1 MSTDS
6 RNVEQGRG
14 RMLLA
19 GEDASALQ
27 PVGIRPALA
36 TYLNDLWGRRHFI
49 WMDSRHRVATSNSR
63 NRLGSVWLI
72 LRPILDAAFY
82 YVIFGLVLKMSGGVE
97 NFAAFIIIGIMMF
110 RSTARSLSGGA
121 GALSSSR
128 AMIRAFIF
136 PRAAIPISVEIR
148 DGIQM
153 IPTFLVMALMI
164 LILPPFVEPAWSWFL
179 AAPIFALQWMMN
191 LGITLILSRAGNV
204 IPDLSQVMAFV
215 SRIAMYGSGV
225 IFPIN
230 RFVSH
235 PVALSVIEL
244 NPIYQALA
252 MYREVLMDGTIPAL
266 ESWIILGGWGAGLL
280 LFGFLFFWRGEASY
294 GGGD

>member
-1 MSTDS
+1 MNSESRKTDLARS
-6 RNVEQGRG
+6 RA
-14 RMLLA
+14 LLA
-19 GEDASALQ
+19 GDDASALQ
-27 PVGIRPALA
+27 PVGVRPPLA
-36 TYLNDLWGRRHFI
+36 TYIGDLWGRRHFI
-49 WMDSRHRVATSNSR
+49 WMDSRHRVATSNSK
-63 NRLGSVWLI
+63 NRLGSIWLI
-72 LRPILDAAFY
+72 LRPILDAMFY
-82 YVIFGLVLKMSGGVE
+82 FVIFGLVLKMSGGVE
-97 NFAAFIIIGIMMF
+97 NFAAFIIIGIMMV
-110 RSTARSLSGGA
+110 RSTARSLSGGPS
-121 GALSSSR
+121 ALSSNR

-153 IPTFLVMALMI
+153 IPTFLAMAMMI

-179 AAPIFALQWMMN
+179 AAPIFVLQWMMN

-225 IFPIN
+225 IFPIG
-230 RFVSH
+230 RFVTH
-235 PVALSVIEL
+235 PVALAVIEL

-252 MYREVLMDGTIPAL
+252 MYRQVLMEGTVPAL
-266 ESWIILGGWGAGLL
+266 ESWMILGAWGSGLL
-280 LFGFLFFWRGEASY
+280 LFGFLFFWRGEATY